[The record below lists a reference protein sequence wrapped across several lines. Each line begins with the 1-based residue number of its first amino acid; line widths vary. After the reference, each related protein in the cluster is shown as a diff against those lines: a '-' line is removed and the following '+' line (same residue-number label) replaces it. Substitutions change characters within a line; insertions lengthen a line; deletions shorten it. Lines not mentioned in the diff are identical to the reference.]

1 MATQPYYYNK
11 LGEMKM
17 NKYSLQKHK
26 PSCRLSFNSNFNL
39 EESSN
44 EIDKKYITMYN
55 RPLNETIMPDN
66 PSIPR
71 FRKTF
76 YQTTK

>member
-1 MATQPYYYNK
+1 
-11 LGEMKM
+11 M

-26 PSCRLSFNSNFNL
+26 PSCRLSLISNNNL

-44 EIDKKYITMYN
+44 EIDKRYATMYN
-55 RPLNETIMPDN
+55 RPLNETILQN
-66 PSIPR
+66 NQSIPH

-76 YQTTK
+76 YQTTKEVSNPDFAGVKK